1 MNTFNAY
8 ISYQIHLFY
17 FQLLLPN
24 RVRKVS
30 ISVPVDATS
39 ALEPELSFV
48 SAANADIR
56 TLPISIA
63 AAITNVSNFFLL
75 FSSLFSLL
83 SFSLVVFVGAEHHI
97 FSCSWG
103 KQVTFSL
110 IFYPSF
116 FCRYVP

>member
-8 ISYQIHLFY
+8 ISCQIHLFY

-63 AAITNVSNFFLL
+63 AAITNVSNFFAA
-75 FSSLFSLL
+75 FFISFL
-83 SFSLVVFVGAEHHI
+83 SPFSLVVFVGADHHI
-97 FSCSWG
+97 FSCSWD